1 MRAELSAAAL
11 RDLEGI
17 ERYWISRDPA
27 LYRDLTQALESTF
40 ACLLNTPS
48 AGSIVEKSNVRK
60 WRIGRT
66 PFLLFYRVKS
76 DLLFVTRIR
85 HQHQNWR
92 RPH

>member
-11 RDLEGI
+11 RDLEAI
-17 ERYWISRDPA
+17 ERYWVPRDPD
-27 LYRDLTQALESTF
+27 LYRDLTRALENTF
-40 ACLLNTPS
+40 EFLLDRPS
-48 AGSIVEKSNVRK
+48 AGSIVEKSSVRK

-66 PFLLFYRVKS
+66 PFLLFYRTKP

-92 RPH
+92 RHN